1 MPDAQKVNTMFGRIA
16 GRYDLANRLLSMG
29 IDRIWR
35 ERLVE
40 EVAYRNPR
48 SVVDLATGS
57 GDVAFALR
65 EGLPSETSV
74 RGMDFCQP
82 MLDEAEF
89 KKQKFGYKGV
99 SFSIG
104 DVLDL
109 PLADQE
115 TDAVTISFGYRNLAE
130 RRKGLLEMK
139 RVLNAKKGHVF
150 ILEFSQ
156 PNALYRPFYYF
167 YLKHFLPTA
176 ASFITGNREAYQYL
190 CSSIE
195 AFPDREG
202 ITKELEEAGFSG
214 VEAIPMTFGTVA
226 LHIGKA

>member
-1 MPDAQKVNTMFGRIA
+1 MFGRIA
-16 GRYDLANRLLSMG
+16 GRYDLANRLLSIG
-29 IDRIWR
+29 VDQIWR

-65 EGLPSETSV
+65 EGLPLETSV

-82 MLDEAEF
+82 MLDEAEL
-89 KKQKFGYKGV
+89 KKHKSGYKGI

-109 PLADQE
+109 PLADEE
-115 TDAVTISFGYRNLAE
+115 TDAITISFGYRNLAD
-130 RRKGLLEMK
+130 RHKGLIEMK

-167 YLKHFLPTA
+167 YLKHFLPAA

-202 ITKELEEAGFSG
+202 ITKELEEAGFSK